1 MRALKTSAHAWVPR
15 STSELREWVHDHLH
29 LGHADEVNLLEA
41 CEAVVARQRDTL
53 KESTWKAIRGL
64 SDGFTAK
71 VTNLQ
76 HELSAKDETVK
87 DMARYFEGVLADLTE
102 KAHRDPKT
110 RLLNFKWFM
119 ERLEWFL
126 GFEQRLR
133 WCAVGLVDITNFK
146 WYNDTVG
153 HLVGDRIIERVAH
166 ILAEQ
171 IRSDDLLAGERQCP
185 GRRHKDL
192 HARLGGDEFCFLI
205 PDVPGF
211 DEACGIAQRFKTAVE
226 RYNWAAENPALAE
239 RPVLVDVGVVCLHPR
254 PLVARQPR
262 AGKLAAEVIQ
272 RADELMYRAKSER
285 ATTVRSIRMRLDD
298 GELIELGGSENV
310 QSGARAARTTGRTAD
325 GEIAGRLER
334 AGEGVR
340 CCVGLGAREIDVLGE
355 HES

>member
-1 MRALKTSAHAWVPR
+1 MPALKTAAHAWVPR
-15 STSELREWVHDHLH
+15 SRSELRAWVHDHLH
-29 LGHADEVNLLEA
+29 LGHADEVDLLEA

-53 KESTWKAIRGL
+53 KESKRKAIRAL

-76 HELSAKDETVK
+76 HELSAKDETVE
-87 DMARYFEGVLADLTE
+87 DIARYFEGVLADLTE

-110 RLLNFKWFM
+110 TLLNFKWFM

-126 GFEQRLR
+126 GFEQRLQ

-185 GRRHKDL
+185 GRRRHKDL
-192 HARLGGDEFCFLI
+192 HARFGGDEFCFLI
-205 PDVPGF
+205 PDAPGF
-211 DEACGIAQRFKTAVE
+211 AEACGIAQRFKTAVE

-239 RPVLVDVGVVCLHPR
+239 RPVLVDVGMVCLQLG

-262 AGKLAAEVIQ
+262 AGMLAAELID
-272 RADELMYRAKSER
+272 RADELMYCAKNER
-285 ATTVRSIRMRLDD
+285 DTRVRSIRVRLDD
-298 GELIELGGSENV
+298 GKLIELGGSENV
-310 QSGARAARTTGRTAD
+310 QLRARAARTTGRTAH
-325 GEIAGRLER
+325 GEIAARLE
-334 AGEGVR
+334 
-340 CCVGLGAREIDVLGE
+340 
-355 HES
+355 